1 MLIYMIKNFMHTKFA
16 IQDLLS
22 LQLHNLNSEDKSSF
36 KELRDFFMQAPVPL
50 AILKGPEHFF
60 TLSNTDYEKLIGR
73 SAMGKNLLEVFS
85 KDELD
90 ESLDILNHV
99 YKTGIPFIGKEL
111 ILNLNDKDGVVQQKW
126 IDVAYH
132 PFRENNEDEIKG
144 IFAVFQDVTDRVI
157 AKENITKNEAA
168 LKQAIELLE
177 LERDI
182 REKLIS
188 ALSHDMRTPL
198 AAAKLSAQI
207 LTRKRPDEATILRVS
222 NRIAKNMDRADR
234 MIQDILDASHIKAGE
249 RVALEIASF
258 DLKELMEVTIEDLI
272 NIHGPRIILKGSKD
286 INGYWDSSVLKRM
299 TENLVNNAV
308 KYGHELGTIT
318 IELNQIE
325 KNIEIAVHNIGNPI
339 PIEEQQLIFEPSQRS
354 ASATTG
360 SQKGWGIG
368 LTLVRGFAEALGGR
382 ISLKSSEHEGT
393 TFSIFIPL
401 DARSFNDSKCC

>member
-1 MLIYMIKNFMHTKFA
+1 
-16 IQDLLS
+16 
-22 LQLHNLNSEDKSSF
+22 
-36 KELRDFFMQAPVPL
+36 
-50 AILKGPEHFF
+50 
-60 TLSNTDYEKLIGR
+60 
-73 SAMGKNLLEVFS
+73 MGKNLLEVFS

>member
-1 MLIYMIKNFMHTKFA
+1 MIKTSMHTKLA

-36 KELRDFFMQAPVPL
+36 KELRDFFMSAPVPL

-60 TLSNTDYEKLIGR
+60 TLSNRDYEELIGR

-85 KDELD
+85 VDELD
-90 ESLDILNHV
+90 QSLIILNEV
-99 YKTGIPFIGKEL
+99 YKTGIPFIGKDL
-111 ILNLNDKDGVVQQKW
+111 ILNLKNKDGAIEQKW

-157 AKENITKNEAA
+157 AKEIIAKNEAA
-168 LKQAIELLE
+168 LKQAVELLE

-198 AAAKLSAQI
+198 AAAKLSAQL
-207 LTRKRPDEATILRVS
+207 LTRKLPDEATILRVT
-222 NRIAKNMDRADR
+222 NRISKNMDRADR
-234 MIQDILDASHIKAGE
+234 MLQDILDASHIKAGE
-249 RVALEIASF
+249 RVALDIASF
-258 DLKELMEVTIEDLI
+258 DLREIMLVTIEDLV
-272 NIHGPRIILKGSKD
+272 NIHGPRIILKGNKD
-286 INGYWDSSVLKRM
+286 INGYWDSSVIKRM

-308 KYGHELGTIT
+308 KYGNELGNIT
-318 IELNQIE
+318 IEINQIE

-339 PIEEQQLIFEPSQRS
+339 PIEEQHAIFEPSQRS
-354 ASATTG
+354 ISAHTG

-368 LTLVRGFAEALGGR
+368 FTLV
-382 ISLKSSEHEGT
+382 
-393 TFSIFIPL
+393 
-401 DARSFNDSKCC
+401 